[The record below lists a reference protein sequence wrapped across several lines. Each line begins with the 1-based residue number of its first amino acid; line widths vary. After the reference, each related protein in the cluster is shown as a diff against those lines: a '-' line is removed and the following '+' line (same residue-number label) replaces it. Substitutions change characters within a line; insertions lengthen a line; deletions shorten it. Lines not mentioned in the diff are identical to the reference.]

1 MATDNN
7 FRAIKLEQA
16 KQDLESQLEQAIRA
30 FEQRTE
36 GPVAVNM
43 DLDDDAGENEQ
54 IDAELRSHIRNLVD
68 AFHARDVV
76 QQTGVRA
83 HHITAFDSDADG
95 TVAVNVKYE
104 YPL

>member
-1 MATDNN
+1 METDNN
-7 FRAIKLEQA
+7 FNAIKLEQA

-54 IDAELRSHIRNLVD
+54 VDAELRAHVRNLVD
-68 AFHARDVV
+68 AFHSRDVV